1 MHGKN
6 REGCSVGQNQ
16 FVVRERIVGADQLF
30 ESRASRQVERFEIV
44 VAAQAAQFVQP
55 CDLQSVGLAGR
66 VGHDVGL
73 LEILERGKVE
83 LGAAAEHYPQILEFG
98 ELENLLHGGERGN
111 FAALEP
117 LQRGEIPDAID
128 VRDTRF
134 GVDVKLAIIGGRI
147 GDGVETASA
156 GELLVEPLSE
166 GCIGNELFGEQVVR
180 PELREV
186 DLRLVAESASS
197 RLVLSGNL
205 VDAVFTDRALRLFG
219 RFEQS
224 TVLEPYVA
232 QRIVERSDGEQGRL
246 PVILHGYG
254 YLPGPGRLHGRVGSD
269 SEQLTHKSMEVNAIV
284 ERSLCTIT
292 MMIVGICFS
301 NAN

>member
-1 MHGKN
+1 MPQFSMLRSSSRVKLLESRIPDVEEGECRCVFRQLHSGQVSVRMHGKN

-30 ESRASRQVERFEIV
+30 ESRASRQVERFEIVV

-117 LQRGEIPDAID
+117 LQRGEIPDA
-128 VRDTRF
+128 
-134 GVDVKLAIIGGRI
+134 
-147 GDGVETASA
+147 S
-156 GELLVEPLSE
+156 PS
-166 GCIGNELFGEQVVR
+166 
-180 PELREV
+180 
-186 DLRLVAESASS
+186 
-197 RLVLSGNL
+197 
-205 VDAVFTDRALRLFG
+205 
-219 RFEQS
+219 
-224 TVLEPYVA
+224 
-232 QRIVERSDGEQGRL
+232 
-246 PVILHGYG
+246 
-254 YLPGPGRLHGRVGSD
+254 
-269 SEQLTHKSMEVNAIV
+269 LT
-284 ERSLCTIT
+284 
-292 MMIVGICFS
+292 
-301 NAN
+301 